1 MDSGFPAYY
10 EKCPRECHNGIT
22 PAGKANLLYTVLLY
36 EALSLPR
43 NKSIHITLAE
53 NKL

>member
-1 MDSGFPAYY
+1 MDPGFPAYY

-22 PAGKANLLYTVLLY
+22 PARKANLLYTVLLY
-36 EALSLPR
+36 EVLSLPR
-43 NKSIHITLAE
+43 NKGIHLTLAE